1 MQCLERL
8 RWIPTVP
15 VNLSPMAQNQHHASV
30 YYLWKNVTILCRT
43 GGWTNMG
50 MRGEGFLFSF
60 GGQPSATV
68 PDDFAMAVPRAS
80 GECAK
85 VVILGGFKR
94 HVASFRVVALC
105 DILSCFKTRNV
116 SKVVLCDRCNT
127 FASFSEEDFHFAWQ
141 AQHCRCVVLCVFAK
155 RIVGAASSGDN
166 LQIVLQAWNR
176 ESFLLRGRRSIRCRS
191 VVCGMS
197 FCVAGAVFGTLHTPH
212 SSHSSISSHSSL
224 SSLYT

>member
-1 MQCLERL
+1 
-8 RWIPTVP
+8 
-15 VNLSPMAQNQHHASV
+15 MAKGSCFP
-30 YYLWKNVTILCRT
+30 L
-43 GGWTNMG
+43 
-50 MRGEGFLFSF
+50 

-68 PDDFAMAVPRAS
+68 PDDFAMAVLRAS

-116 SKVVLCDRCNT
+116 SKVVLCDRRNT

-155 RIVGAASSGDN
+155 RIVGAASSGDAS
-166 LQIVLQAWNR
+166 V
-176 ESFLLRGRRSIRCRS
+176 ES
-191 VVCGMS
+191 
-197 FCVAGAVFGTLHTPH
+197 
-212 SSHSSISSHSSL
+212 
-224 SSLYT
+224 